1 MSTKYQVLNIPLKSQ
16 EITLFDSIRMFW
28 SDGEYLVSVI
38 IFCFTFL
45 LPSLKYVE
53 LGLKICTTKKYK
65 ALKEIDK
72 WNMIDVFLVALL
84 LLNLKMNSSFIVMQ
98 LEMGTNYIAL
108 AVLTRILTIVTLDHI
123 PTKQVK

>member
-28 SDGEYLVSVI
+28 NDGEYLVSVI

-108 AVLTRILTIVTLDHI
+108 AVLTRILTIVTLDHLPI
-123 PTKQVK
+123 KQVK

>member
-1 MSTKYQVLNIPLKSQ
+1 
-16 EITLFDSIRMFW
+16 MFW

-65 ALKEIDK
+65 VLKEIDK

-108 AVLTRILTIVTLDHI
+108 AVLTRILTIVTLDHLPI
-123 PTKQVK
+123 KQVK